1 MHIQP
6 VRAGEGI
13 PWLFS
18 CVGRRA
24 ARLAVLAVAVASLS
38 LACVQV
44 AWADW
49 SPRWTAKVVYA
60 SWYGCEFARRPTA
73 SGDRFDPGG
82 LTGAHRTLPLGTRL
96 RVTNLSN
103 GRSVLVTITDR
114 GPFVGRR
121 ELDLSYAAAHQLGM
135 VRAGVARVMMEPI
148 LS

>member
-1 MHIQP
+1 MHIRP
-6 VRAGEGI
+6 VWAGKGI
-13 PWLFS
+13 SWLFS
-18 CVGRRA
+18 FVGRR
-24 ARLAVLAVAVASLS
+24 VASLALLLAAAAS
-38 LACVQV
+38 LACVEV

-49 SPRWTAKVVYA
+49 SPRWAAKVVYA
-60 SWYGCEFARRPTA
+60 SWYGYEFAWRRTA
-73 SGDRFDPGG
+73 SGEPFDPHG

-121 ELDLSYAAAHQLGM
+121 ELDLSYAAARQIGM

>member
-1 MHIQP
+1 MHIRS
-6 VRAGEGI
+6 VWAGEVV

-24 ARLAVLAVAVASLS
+24 TRLAVLTVAAAS

-44 AWADW
+44 ARADW
-49 SPRWTAKVVYA
+49 SAPWTAKVVYA

-73 SGDRFDPGG
+73 SGDRFDPDG

-103 GRSVLVTITDR
+103 GRSVLVTINDR

-121 ELDLSYAAAHQLGM
+121 ELDLSYGAARQLGM
-135 VRAGVARVMMEPI
+135 VRTGIARVMMEPI

>member
-1 MHIQP
+1 MHIRS
-6 VRAGEGI
+6 VWAGEGV

-18 CVGRRA
+18 CMGWRA
-24 ARLAVLAVAVASLS
+24 ARLAVLAVVASV

-49 SPRWTAKVVYA
+49 SPSWTAKVVYA
-60 SWYGCEFARRPTA
+60 SWYGCEFARRSTA
-73 SGDRFDPGG
+73 SGDRFDPDG

-103 GRSVLVTITDR
+103 GRSVLVTINDR
-114 GPFVGRR
+114 GPFIGRR
-121 ELDLSYAAAHQLGM
+121 ELDLSYGAARQLGM
-135 VRAGVARVMMEPI
+135 VRTGVARVMIEPI

>member
-1 MHIQP
+1 MHIRP
-6 VRAGEGI
+6 VRAGEGL

-18 CVGRRA
+18 FVGGRRVA
-24 ARLAVLAVAVASLS
+24 TIAMLAVATASLV
-38 LACVQV
+38 CVE
-44 AWADW
+44 AARADW
-49 SPRWTAKVVYA
+49 SPSWSAKVVYA
-60 SWYGCEFARRPTA
+60 SWYGYEFAWQPTA
-73 SGDRFDPGG
+73 SGEPFDPDG

-121 ELDLSYAAAHQLGM
+121 ELDLSYGAARKLGM
-135 VRAGVARVMMEPI
+135 VRAGVARVMMEPV